1 MNLEEELAMLE
12 SQSTIMQQPNNNPVS
27 SQELIDGVNQIVSD
41 TLTEA
46 MNNQKMMNNN
56 QNIIN
61 NNQLNNQTITQP
73 QTQQIQGQPAM
84 VNVNQAAQQVSQFNL
99 SNLEFDINKPQEN
112 LGSKLRLAGQ
122 ANETFRIHLLP
133 VSPSKVHIHY
143 HSDGQQSFNFICLK
157 DSYASNMPEESC
169 CRTHGWAKARNIIP
183 VIVYPTVQ
191 NNINAL
197 IPGAAPEL
205 KVLVINDK
213 KLEEI
218 RQAASTVLGTDPQH
232 LDLSQVDI
240 TAKVD
245 NPQYKS
251 HIFNCSP
258 TSLLSQVQNF
268 LPGLMEQWKAFASN
282 PENLCGLAGR
292 LITREYYDQYLSNYN
307 YQDHLNK
314 QDTPIQGAAPGS
326 YTFTT
331 PMYQPQGGF
340 QQPYQPTVAAGVP
353 SQPFYNGNQS
363 TTFGGQFNNID
374 QSNPWG

>member
-12 SQSTIMQQPNNNPVS
+12 SQSTIMQQPINN
-27 SQELIDGVNQIVSD
+27 QEINNQEITNETMNVNNDI
-41 TLTEA
+41 
-46 MNNQKMMNNN
+46 MNNQ
-56 QNIIN
+56 I
-61 NNQLNNQTITQP
+61 NNQTIMTQP
-73 QTQQIQGQPAM
+73 QTQMVQSQPAM
-84 VNVNQAAQQVSQFNL
+84 VNVNQAAQQASQFNF
-99 SNLEFDINKPQEN
+99 SSLEFDINKPQEN
-112 LGSKLRLAGQ
+112 VGSKLRLAGQ

-143 HSDGQQSFNFICLK
+143 HDEGKQSFNFICLK
-157 DSYASNMPEESC
+157 DSYASKIEEPC
-169 CRTHGWAKARNIIP
+169 CKTHGWAKSRNIIP

-218 RQAASTVLGTDPQH
+218 RQAASTVLGVDPQH

-258 TSLLSQVQNF
+258 TSMLSQVQSF

-307 YQDHLNK
+307 FQDH
-314 QDTPIQGAAPGS
+314 
-326 YTFTT
+326 TFTT
-331 PMYQPQGGF
+331 PMYPQQGGF
-340 QQPYQPTVAAGVP
+340 QPPYQPTVTAGQGVP
-353 SQPFYNGNQS
+353 SGQPFYNGNSS
-363 TTFGGQFNNID
+363 TTFNGQFNNID